1 MIKKIAIYGK
11 GGIGK
16 STTVAN
22 LSAVWANE
30 DLNCLVIG
38 CDPKADTTRTLYGS
52 RIPTVVNT
60 LKDNR
65 NPAREDLVFKGFKDI
80 LCVESGGPEP
90 GVGCAGRGVI
100 VAMKRLENLGI
111 FDDDLDVVVYDVL
124 GDVVCGGFSVPLREK
139 YADEVVIVTSGEY
152 MSLYAANNIVRGI
165 KKLKGNLSGIVCNC
179 RNVDREEEI
188 VTDFAEKIGTHVVGV
203 IHRSN
208 LIQDAE
214 LDAKTVVEK
223 YPESDEANEYIN
235 LASSIMNN
243 ENVSTPEPMDDE
255 EFETFFKSYLD

>member
-22 LSAVWANE
+22 LSAVWASD

-38 CDPKADTTRTLYGS
+38 CDPKADTTRTLCGK
-52 RIPTVVNT
+52 RIPTIVNT
-60 LKDNR
+60 LKENR
-65 NPAREDLVFKGFKDI
+65 NPEKEELVFSGFKGI
-80 LCVESGGPEP
+80 QCVESGGPEP

-100 VAMKRLENLGI
+100 VAMKRLEKLGI
-111 FDDDLDVVVYDVL
+111 FDEDLDVVVYDVL

-139 YADEVVIVTSGEY
+139 YADEVLIVTSGEY
-152 MSLYAANNIVRGI
+152 MALYAANNIVRGV

-179 RNVDREEEI
+179 RNVENEEQI
-188 VTDFAEKIGTHVVGV
+188 VSEFAKKIGTHVIGTV
-203 IHRSN
+203 HRSN

-223 YPESDEANEYIN
+223 YPESDETQEYKT
-235 LASSIMNN
+235 LASSIMTN
-243 ENVSTPEPMDDE
+243 EKVSTLEPMSDE
-255 EFETFFKSYLD
+255 DFEKFSKSYLD